1 MGFILC
7 GKGNWSSPIQNLV
20 QTESANEMA
29 KADDKNLSKEVAVI
43 SLVLRLVNSI
53 EMCYHNLNYFCTIL
67 KIKFKSC

>member
-29 KADDKNLSKEVAVI
+29 KADDENLF
-43 SLVLRLVNSI
+43 
-53 EMCYHNLNYFCTIL
+53 YTIL
-67 KIKFKSC
+67 KIKFKKSLTFEPTV